1 MVAELVL
8 AKVQPSLEEGEDPP
22 PFLAHILALGQFL
35 KAALDL
41 MVELE
46 RKLYDENDLR
56 AGLLA
61 TRDDN
66 VIQLKKRASGLRRV
80 ITGWY
85 AEPKLAKL
93 GLVGR
98 FSREPVTL
106 VQQAGLICERVKSD
120 DLDQLLGE
128 SLFDPPLDPR
138 PMASQVEPFMEA
150 VTGSFEAHHRSK
162 RRVDQ
167 LLEEKKEA
175 VKAYDVAF
183 VRVARQFEDLCRLA
197 GKNDLADKV
206 RPSTR
211 RPGETE
217 EEPPEVDAAE
227 PEALPAAVD
236 EPEAPEADGESISE
250 SAA

>member
-1 MVAELVL
+1 M
-8 AKVQPSLEEGEDPP
+8 
-22 PFLAHILALGQFL
+22 
-35 KAALDL
+35 
-41 MVELE
+41 
-46 RKLYDENDLR
+46 
-56 AGLLA
+56 
-61 TRDDN
+61 
-66 VIQLKKRASGLRRV
+66 
-80 ITGWY
+80 
-85 AEPKLAKL
+85 
-93 GLVGR
+93 
-98 FSREPVTL
+98 
-106 VQQAGLICERVKSD
+106 QQAGLMCERVKSD
-120 DLDQLLGE
+120 DLDQLLGD
-128 SLFDPPLDPR
+128 SLFDPPIDPR

-150 VTGSFEAHHRSK
+150 VTGSFEAHHRSR

-227 PEALPAAVD
+227 PEALPAAV
-236 EPEAPEADGESISE
+236 ASSQ
-250 SAA
+250 